1 MPTREV
7 ERKQQQQFKIKIMKK
22 INIIISTL
30 ACILTILLAGCNTT
44 DSMWV
49 CKPEKGLKI
58 ILNIDEN
65 AQHANVSV
73 RPKNFKTT
81 NVIYLFHDGQQFYIS
96 NDTLYRIGKH
106 GEWVGT
112 DSSVIVP
119 SDFVI
124 VNGIDKY
131 SGFVITSRSDNSM
144 SLSYFGSTFGDAITE
159 YVFEKK

>member
-1 MPTREV
+1 M
-7 ERKQQQQFKIKIMKK
+7 KNSKIILVVVMVFA
-22 INIIISTL
+22 IISQS
-30 ACILTILLAGCNTT
+30 CNK
-44 DSMWV
+44 DNSIWV

-131 SGFVITSRSDNSM
+131 SGFFIASRSDNSM

>member
-1 MPTREV
+1 
-7 ERKQQQQFKIKIMKK
+7 MKK
-22 INIIISTL
+22 SKIILVVVMVFAIISQS
-30 ACILTILLAGCNTT
+30 CNK
-44 DSMWV
+44 DNSIWE